1 MRLNFIFLLSII
13 LLVILPVKSS
23 IITYEEKQVKTP
35 NVMNIGNFDDGTIV
49 IRIGFVNYTTPP
61 KTCLDEFFSIRTIY
75 PDGNI
80 KEFDIPL
87 DIQPFN
93 FCTLPKINPIKIYPI
108 KRNLLFVTYVVAADV
123 NNSYSY
129 DDWGM
134 VIDLDGEIHE

>member
-93 FCTLPKINPIKIYPI
+93 FCTLPKVNPIKFYPI
-108 KRNLLFVTYVVAADV
+108 TRNLLFVTYVEAADI
-123 NNSYSY
+123 NNLYSY

-134 VIDLDGEIHE
+134 VIDLDGVIHE